1 MAASLLELA
10 KKYHTDKAFFYAPW
24 YEKVLAGREIKRILE
39 VGIGSLATMKDSIS
53 RAGWTDY
60 PTGASLLMWRDYFPN
75 AEIFGADVDQ
85 SILFTE
91 PRIRTFHVD
100 QTSPSSI
107 ERMWNEIGVADFDLM
122 IDDGLHTFDAGRSLF
137 ENSIA
142 KLSQTGQYIIEDVA
156 MIEMLQYKSL
166 FSQKA
171 FKVEYVSLSR
181 PSVNLDRNNL
191 VVIRR

>member
-75 AEIFGADVDQ
+75 AKICGLDNDPETMFLVDHIFTCYGD
-85 SILFTE
+85 S
-91 PRIRTFHVD
+91 RTW
-100 QTSPSSI
+100 TCGW
-107 ERMWNEIGVADFDLM
+107 RFDLI
-122 IDDGLHTFDAGRSLF
+122 IDDGDHDPRAQRDTLTNLYSLLSPNGLYVTEDIQDPDSWPYPVVRF
-137 ENSIA
+137 ENEYGQA
-142 KLSQTGQYIIEDVA
+142 ALSVYPG
-156 MIEMLQYKSL
+156 
-166 FSQKA
+166 
-171 FKVEYVSLSR
+171 
-181 PSVNLDRNNL
+181 
-191 VVIRR
+191 